1 MEKKEII
8 QKLKALSERGVAGE
22 KENATK
28 LLEKLMKKY
37 GITETDLKSK
47 ETKVVNV
54 ELRTDAEKRICS
66 QILYAYFDNAP
77 LYRRFGTKISFWTK
91 LTKAEEIEFKYML
104 SVYIDSFYKE
114 QEIFVKA
121 FIQKNKIFPKNAPTT
136 NLNELSAE
144 EKAKSIKASLMTQG
158 MEYTVIR
165 KSLEETTTTKKKA
178 TSKTGKAKTNKR
190 TTKKASLKKGE

>member
-28 LLEKLMKKY
+28 LLEKLIKKY

-47 ETKVVNV
+47 ETKVVNI

-178 TSKTGKAKTNKR
+178 TSKTGKTKANKS